1 MSVIDRFIKY
11 TKINTTTVPK
21 TGALPSNKAEFD
33 LANLIAQELQDIGLV
48 DVKVADNCI
57 LTARL
62 PANTNIAVPRLM
74 FSAHLDTSSEQK
86 GDTYAQIHKY
96 NGGDIVLNAEQN
108 IIMQASKF
116 PELKNYVGE
125 DIITT
130 DGTSLLG
137 ADDKAGLAAIVEGLQ
152 YLVDNPHIKHGEIKV
167 AFLPD
172 EEQGLLGAKAFTEE
186 NFAELGFMLDGGSLG
201 EYSTENWNADDAEIV
216 FHGVSAH
223 PMSAKGKMINSLL
236 IAHEFISKFPSAER
250 PELTEGIEGYFWVK
264 NIQGNTSKTIL
275 NIDVRDF
282 GAETRLKRLDFIHN
296 LVAEFNKT
304 YGENTVEAAVN
315 SRYSNVANHLQQFPW
330 TEELIL
336 KAMNNLN
343 IKPKKLI
350 MRGGYD
356 GAVLSQ
362 KGIPCPNIFTG
373 AYNFH
378 SIYEFLPVKSLNLAA
393 SMVAELAAILVSY
406 AEQNQIKSNKK

>member
-1 MSVIDRFIKY
+1 MSVVDRFIKY
-11 TKINTTTVPK
+11 TKINTTTIPK
-21 TGALPSNKAEFD
+21 AGVLPSNKSEFE
-33 LANLIAQELQDIGLV
+33 LANLIAQELKDIGLV
-48 DVKVADNCI
+48 DVKIADNCI
-57 LTARL
+57 LTATL
-62 PANTNIAVPRLM
+62 LSNTDISVPRLM

-86 GDTYAQIHKY
+86 GDTHAQIHKNY
-96 NGGDIVLNAEQN
+96 DGGDIVLNASKN
-108 IIMQASKF
+108 IMMQVSKF
-116 PELKNYVGE
+116 PELKNYIGE

-137 ADDKAGLAAIVEGLQ
+137 ADDKAGLAAIVSGLK

-172 EEQGLLGAKAFTEE
+172 EEQGLLGAKAFAEE
-186 NFAELGFMLDGGSLG
+186 NFADLGFMLDGGSRG

-216 FHGVSAH
+216 FHGVSVH

-236 IAHEFISKFPSAER
+236 IAHEFISRFPEQER
-250 PELTEGIEGYFWVK
+250 PELTEGTEGYFWIK
-264 NIQGNTSKTIL
+264 NLQGNTGKTIL
-275 NIDVRDF
+275 NIDIRDF
-282 GAETRLKRLDFIHN
+282 GVETRIKRLNFIQN

-304 YGENTVEAAVN
+304 YGENTVEANIN
-315 SRYSNVANHLQQFPW
+315 SRYSNVANHLEKFTW
-330 TEELIL
+330 VEELIL
-336 KAMNNLN
+336 ESMNNLD

-356 GAVLSQ
+356 GAVISQ

-378 SIYEFLPVKSLNLAA
+378 SIYEFLPVKSLILAT
-393 SMVAELAAILVSY
+393 SMVVELASNLIKYS
-406 AEQNQIKSNKK
+406 EQNKIK